1 MNHRLN
7 EQLHARSTNH
17 SRYKQRH
24 DDNEQRQRR
33 HIAELFRLFH
43 IVSVLQR

>member
-33 HIAELFRLFH
+33 HIVELFRFSH
-43 IVSVLQR
+43 IVSDLQD